1 MDVDPGWPV
10 GVALGVLLL
19 IALVAHRSAGYGLGR
34 AAFVAALRALVQ
46 LTAVAALIELVVDDL
61 VLSFG
66 FVALMFAMAVLT
78 TVRRTEAS
86 GAWPWAALALVAGAV
101 PAVATILVTGAVPM
115 EGIAVIPVA
124 GIIIGNAMTAN
135 TLLGRRVYPA
145 LREEHDLYEA
155 SLALG
160 MPAALSVRQIIHRR
174 APEALVPGLDQ
185 VSTTGVVTLPGAFIG
200 VMLGGGTPVQ
210 AATAQALVLFGV
222 MAAQTVTVA
231 VGERLVIAR
240 KLLPDDLRVSLI
252 D

>member
-10 GVALGVLLL
+10 AVALGVLLL
-19 IALVAHRSAGYGLGR
+19 ITLVAHRSARYGLGR
-34 AAFVAALRALVQ
+34 DAFIAALRALVQ
-46 LTAVAALIELVVDDL
+46 LTLVAALIKLVVEDL
-61 VLSFG
+61 ALSFG
-66 FVALMFAMAVLT
+66 FVALMFAMAVMT
-78 TVRRTEAS
+78 TARRTEATRT
-86 GAWPWAALALVAGAV
+86 WPWAALAIAVGAV
-101 PAVATILVTGAVPM
+101 PAITTILVTGAVPM

-155 SLALG
+155 GLALG
-160 MPAALSVRQIIHRR
+160 MPASESIRQIIHRR
-174 APEALVPGLDQ
+174 APEALLPGLDQ
-185 VSTTGVVTLPGAFIG
+185 VTTTGVVTLPGAFIG

-210 AATAQALVLFGV
+210 AATAQALVLFGI

-240 KLLPDDLRVSLI
+240 KLLPDDLRDSLI